1 MPKFDGILTF
11 PPYLLLSLS
20 FFMFFSIAFPRF
32 FSYPDSLPS
41 LFILKNAKISFIVDM
56 KNYDL
61 KEKQLQISD
70 PIESYFECIS
80 SCDLK
85 DGTCI
90 SRCVEIL
97 KHHEY

>member
-1 MPKFDGILTF
+1 
-11 PPYLLLSLS
+11 
-20 FFMFFSIAFPRF
+20 
-32 FSYPDSLPS
+32 
-41 LFILKNAKISFIVDM
+41 M

-61 KEKQLQISD
+61 QEKQFKTSD

-80 SCDLK
+80 ICDVE

-97 KHHEY
+97 KHNEG